1 MPNFMNR
8 KPVTTAKAMMRIFLA
23 IFLLVF
29 AGCAKTEMK
38 ITPQVYNEKIF
49 SVEKKK
55 IVFIRHVYQ
64 IENLEREG
72 EKK

>member
-1 MPNFMNR
+1 M
-8 KPVTTAKAMMRIFLA
+8 
-23 IFLLVF
+23 
-29 AGCAKTEMK
+29 
-38 ITPQVYNEKIF
+38 QVYNEKIF